1 MLRPVHIWLLFLLGL
16 GLVLPQ
22 MGWLTVKALELD
34 RAELQAR
41 QQVELEEKV
50 SRALW
55 RMDVF
60 LSPLLAEEAARPE
73 FLYKPVLAILPAG
86 KGKGG
91 EKTISPL
98 LAEPPEFV
106 LLNFELAADGTLT
119 SPQSPCGPDEAWAR
133 SNGAR
138 PATMDAATQ
147 RLKELSGSLSH
158 GDLLA
163 WLPEQVVPQVAVD
176 LRNDG
181 KTAQNYGNNSIVG
194 NTYETP
200 QQQMGLGNS
209 RQPSQRSALSQSQE
223 EATQFPNPAPQ
234 PPNAGE
240 FVAAN
245 SAGEPENNS
254 PKQQLTQNP
263 GVFNSS
269 NFDNSRSQ
277 RGQSQDNDLQSRSAA
292 YQGVAQR
299 AALEQNRFRE
309 LIQAPPAVEG
319 VSQPLW
325 IGERLILARRVQS
338 RGRTVIQGSWLD
350 WENLQARLREEV
362 ADLEMPAV
370 SFVPV
375 TAGISPE
382 QTHLLATIPVQ
393 LAIAIPPVAPAWDSP
408 IRVSLLAAWICL
420 GLAILAAAVTLRGVV
435 ALSERRGAF
444 VSAVTHELRTPL
456 TTFRMYAEMLAEG
469 MVPSPEARQKYLETL
484 RREADRL
491 AHLVENVL
499 QYARLERG
507 RPGGRRENVTLAAL
521 LDRTA
526 PRLVDRAEQAE
537 MKLEVDAAD
546 DAQDA
551 SLCTDPAAVEQILF
565 NLVDNAC
572 KYACHGVDKR
582 IHLEIIATGGD
593 VQFRIR
599 DHGPGISRQGQRKLF
614 LPFSKSVHEA
624 ASSAPGVGLGLAL
637 SRRLAR
643 DLGGTLALEPAKDET
658 GAVFVLRLPRLQG

>member
-1 MLRPVHIWLLFLLGL
+1 
-16 GLVLPQ
+16 
-22 MGWLTVKALELD
+22 
-34 RAELQAR
+34 
-41 QQVELEEKV
+41 
-50 SRALW
+50 
-55 RMDVF
+55 
-60 LSPLLAEEAARPE
+60 
-73 FLYKPVLAILPAG
+73 
-86 KGKGG
+86 
-91 EKTISPL
+91 
-98 LAEPPEFV
+98 
-106 LLNFELAADGTLT
+106 
-119 SPQSPCGPDEAWAR
+119 
-133 SNGAR
+133 
-138 PATMDAATQ
+138 MDAATQ
-147 RLKELSGSLSH
+147 RLNELSGSLSH

-176 LRNDG
+176 LRNEG
-181 KTAQNYGNNSIVG
+181 KGMQNFGNNMIVG

-200 QQQMGLGNS
+200 QQQMTQVS
-209 RQPSQRSALSQSQE
+209 PRQPSQRSAFSQSQE
-223 EATQFPNPAPQ
+223 DATQFSNPAPQ
-234 PPNAGE
+234 SPNSGE

-245 SAGEPENNS
+245 SGGEPENNP
-254 PKQQLTQNP
+254 PKQQLSQNP
-263 GVFNSS
+263 GLFNSS
-269 NFDNSRSQ
+269 NFDNSRSP

-299 AALEQNRFRE
+299 AALEQNRFRD

-338 RGRTVIQGSWLD
+338 RGKTVIQGSWLD
-350 WENLQARLREEV
+350 WEKLQARLREEV
-362 ADLEMPAV
+362 ADLEMPVV
-370 SFVPV
+370 SFIPV
-375 TAGISPE
+375 TAGIGPE
-382 QTHLLATIPVQ
+382 QTHLLATLPVQ

-526 PRLVDRAEQAE
+526 PRLADRAEQAE
-537 MKLEVDAAD
+537 MKLEVAAAD

-572 KYACHGVDKR
+572 KYACHGEDKR
-582 IHLEIIATGGD
+582 IHLEIIATHGD
-593 VQFRIR
+593 VLFRVR

-643 DLGGTLALEPAKDET
+643 DLGGSLTLEPARDET
-658 GAVFVLRLPRLQG
+658 GAVFVLRLQRFEGQR